1 MRLKIVGFN
10 LVFLL
15 ISIIHFSNTT
25 AAQNFIKIPQQS
37 FNLLGFSY
45 YDFEFFATVPEIE
58 MSNFIT
64 LGEYKE
70 FLDDV
75 KQDSIELL
83 YIKYLPDSII
93 SFCDKTYSDYLQDV
107 KYEQYPVVG
116 VSWESALA
124 FCRWKTLND
133 NKSEDKQSYY
143 RLPLTSE
150 WLSAY
155 QYLDKNHIVNDLN
168 KTYSDLLYCTV
179 DETII
184 SPKIYEDVFHFDRVY
199 YHKSDDSGHLRRKR
213 IIGSNF
219 RFTQH
224 TFLNSGNYLM
234 SDEGAVYTA
243 FRIVKV
249 PVKRNEKYMKYFDL

>member
-1 MRLKIVGFN
+1 MKLKMVRFN
-10 LVFLL
+10 LFITL
-15 ISIIHFSNTT
+15 ILSVCLSYIA

-37 FNLLGFSY
+37 FNLLGYSY

-70 FLDDV
+70 FLNDINR
-75 KQDSIELL
+75 DSTELF

-133 NKSEDKQSYY
+133 NKSEDEQSYY

-155 QYLDKNHIVNDLN
+155 QYLDKNHIANDMN

-184 SPKIYEDVFHFDRVY
+184 SPKIYEDVFHFDRIY

-213 IIGSNF
+213 IIGSNY

-224 TFLNSGNYLM
+224 TFLNGGNYLM